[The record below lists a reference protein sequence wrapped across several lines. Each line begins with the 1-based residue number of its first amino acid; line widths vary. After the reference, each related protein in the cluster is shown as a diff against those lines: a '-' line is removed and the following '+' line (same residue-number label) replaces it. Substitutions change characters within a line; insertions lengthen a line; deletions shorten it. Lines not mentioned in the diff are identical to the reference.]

1 MIATKV
7 EGVGMTYGTPD
18 SYNATLGTMAKLDC
32 YYYYVLPILIKQ
44 IMGIV
49 LVGMIMT
56 FVVGFFLGIIVMTDG
71 KDYDGGR

>member
-1 MIATKV
+1 
-7 EGVGMTYGTPD
+7 
-18 SYNATLGTMAKLDC
+18 
-32 YYYYVLPILIKQ
+32 
-44 IMGIV
+44 MGIV